1 MIAETDKSKRAL
13 RLTLKAELLAIGTE
27 RRRELSAAVSRT
39 LLAQPC
45 VANASVVLLFMPRPH
60 EPDLSSLA
68 RALLESGVC
77 VCLPRIDFKNG
88 TFEPARITSVDE
100 GLETHRYDVPEPP
113 QDAPRIDPAD
123 LDTVLTPGLAFD
135 RAGNRLGH
143 GAGMYDRFLSDRSVV
158 AWVCGV
164 GFESQLVARLPTG
177 PNDQRL
183 DAVATD
189 RRLLLFP
196 GRQGHERD

>member
-13 RLTLKAELLAIGTE
+13 RLTLKAELLAIGNE
-27 RRRELSAAVSRT
+27 RRRELSAAVAQT

-45 VANASVVLLFMPRPH
+45 VANASAVLLFMPKPH

-68 RALLESGVC
+68 RALIASGVC
-77 VCLPRIDFKNG
+77 VCLPRIDWEEG
-88 TFEPARITSVDE
+88 TFEPARVTSVDQ
-100 GLETHRYDVPEPP
+100 GLEIRRYDVPEPP
-113 QDAPRIDPAD
+113 PDAPRIDLAA
-123 LDTVLTPGLAFD
+123 LDAVLAPGLAFD
-135 RAGNRLGH
+135 RAGNRLGD
-143 GAGMYDRFLSDRSVV
+143 GAGMYDRFLSDRSVR